1 MIGENYMKEL
11 QVLIAAS
18 KLSGAGSA
26 TEKQKLLSGCKTE
39 TMEWFLQIAANPFKT
54 TKVSKLNIIDASTIK
69 EDAFQ
74 NIKDKIS
81 YLLTVK
87 AAKDEDRNYLEDNL
101 SYLDASY
108 DEKEML
114 VKILT
119 KNLNIGIGTS
129 IINKVFGKNFIPDLE
144 LMAAQD
150 DMTQI
155 DTSKTNYAEIKYDG
169 VRVIAVEEK
178 DGVTFYTRNFNILNS
193 ELMPS
198 IEKEAFD
205 FIETM
210 NLPIVVKA
218 DGLCAGKGVI
228 IAQSKDEAKTA
239 VSDMLSGAS
248 FGDAGTSVVV
258 EEYLD
263 GYELSV
269 FAICDGENYK
279 VLPAAQDHKRVGDG
293 DTGPNTGGMGAYAPT
308 PLVNDDIYKKIEER
322 VIKPTL
328 KGMQNEGAPFEGVL
342 FIGVMVVKGEPI
354 ILEYNVRFGDPEC
367 EILMPL
373 LATPVSEL
381 FYKGATKQLDKLDIK
396 IKDEFGVGVVI
407 ASENYPYSSSKP
419 AEITVDEIENEL
431 SSSSHISYAG
441 VEKIDGKLM
450 ATGGRVLVCVGFG
463 KTIKEARDNAYKL
476 TTKVH
481 FSGKK
486 CRSDIAYQALK

>member
-1 MIGENYMKEL
+1 MNILILGSGGREFSIGLSIFKENAHNLFFMPGNG
-11 QVLIAAS
+11 ATD
-18 KLSGAGSA
+18 KLG
-26 TEKQKLLSGCKTE
+26 K
-39 TMEWFLQIAANPFKT
+39 
-54 TKVSKLNIIDASTIK
+54 NI
-69 EDAFQ
+69 
-74 NIKDKIS
+74 NIKDYNDLAIW
-81 YLLTVK
+81 
-87 AAKDEDRNYLEDNL
+87 AKDNSIDLTIVGPE
-101 SYLDASY
+101 AP
-108 DEKEML
+108 L
-114 VKILT
+114 V
-119 KNLNIGIGTS
+119 
-129 IINKVFGKNFIPDLE
+129 
-144 LMAAQD
+144 
-150 DMTQI
+150 
-155 DTSKTNYAEIKYDG
+155 DG
-169 VRVIAVEEK
+169 VVDIFKKHNLTIFGPSAAAARLEGSKVYMK
-178 DGVTFYTRNFNILNS
+178 NILKKYNIPTAAFIETS
-193 ELMPS
+193 N
-198 IEKEAFD
+198 EKEAHD

-407 ASENYPYSSSKP
+407 ASENYPYSSTKP
-419 AEITVDEIENEL
+419 VEITVDEIENEL
-431 SSSSHISYAG
+431 SNSSHISYAG

-476 TTKVH
+476 TTKVN